1 MSVLLFI
8 GGLILILGGA
18 NFMTDGAAAIARR
31 LGMSDFMVG
40 LTVVSLLTS
49 APELVVSL
57 TSASRGAAP
66 MAVGNIV
73 GSNIFNVLVIV
84 GMAAMIKPIKIEGS
98 VLVNEI
104 PLVILSSL
112 ALLTIGCSPWLDG
125 NQPEVSRVNGILLLL
140 FFLIFMRFTLAQAHK
155 TNLDADPI
163 TIEGENKPELSWIR
177 AIIYVFSGLAALIF
191 GGDFFVAGAS
201 GIARAAGMSEA
212 MIGLTIIAAGTSL
225 PELATS
231 IVAAMKG
238 SPGICIGNVIGSNIF
253 NILFVLG
260 LTSTI
265 MPLPFGN
272 ISLYDLIVMTGSA
285 ILFWVVGWFG
295 GYRTIKRSEGIV
307 MFLIYIGYIVGL
319 VLNAEI

>member
-31 LGMSDFMVG
+31 LGMSEFMVG
-40 LTVVSLLTS
+40 LTIVSMLTS

-73 GSNIFNVLVIV
+73 GSNIFNILVIV
-84 GMAAMIKPIKIEGS
+84 GLTAVIKPVKIEGS
-98 VLVNEI
+98 LLVNEI
-104 PLVILSSL
+104 PMVILSSI
-112 ALLTIGCSPWLDG
+112 ALLAIGCSPWLDG
-125 NQPEVSRVNGILLLL
+125 LMPTVTRVDGILLLL
-140 FFLIFMRFTLAQAHK
+140 FFLIFIRFTLAQARK
-155 TNLDADPI
+155 ADLKEDPLS
-163 TIEGENKPELSWIR
+163 IEGESRPTLSWVR
-177 AIIYVFSGLAALIF
+177 SIIYLAAGLAALIF
-191 GGDFFVAGAS
+191 GGDFFVAGAT
-201 GIARAAGMSEA
+201 GIARAAGMSDA

-231 IVAAMKG
+231 VVAAMKG
-238 SPGICIGNVIGSNIF
+238 SPGICIGNAIGSNIF

-265 MPLPFGN
+265 LPLPLGN
-272 ISLYDLIVMTGSA
+272 ISLYDLTVMTGAA
-285 ILFWVVGWFG
+285 ILFWCVGWFG
-295 GYRTIKRSEGIV
+295 GYRTIKRSEGIL
-307 MFLIYIGYIVGL
+307 MLLLYIGYVTGL